1 MLIND
6 GGFLNIGNNN
16 SKQASLVKTSRL
28 GEKNAVSHG
37 RSLVFMDGYNANLL
51 SIIDKTRNPGKSG
64 DRPQYLS
71 WSVASCPEG
80 AAGINMKN
88 EDGLIY

>member
-51 SIIDKTRNPGKSG
+51 SIIDKTRNPGTDHNIYRG
-64 DRPQYLS
+64 LS
-71 WSVASCPEG
+71 LHARKAQQVST
-80 AAGINMKN
+80 
-88 EDGLIY
+88 